1 MTFFHQLFEL
11 RKCGS
16 ERGDCTAP
24 YNVIFRLP
32 NRHPTVNQFLS
43 SIIAHKEDW
52 GRIRISPDQSYKTM
66 WDLISYHGK
75 VDTLKY
81 RWGEWGKNYD
91 IFVEKY
97 GDRKIES
104 ATADGGWSLMD
115 YVLLLEEDDMK
126 YKAFDNV
133 DIPADFETTIAD
145 TRFYIERM
153 HEDKLLT
160 DSEYNSIMTTIDG
173 AEARKYRSIKA
184 LE

>member
-1 MTFFHQLFEL
+1 
-11 RKCGS
+11 
-16 ERGDCTAP
+16 
-24 YNVIFRLP
+24 
-32 NRHPTVNQFLS
+32 
-43 SIIAHKEDW
+43 
-52 GRIRISPDQSYKTM
+52 M